1 MKVSEE
7 FVVGKNN
14 IGWVDSDFKN
24 EYKDEEFEMGT
35 VMKSTKLTK
44 SMNDAEIIK
53 EFGVEECTL
62 GDVLATLN
70 AATDD
75 MKDGFS
81 NLFYIKGHSSH
92 VVRVYWYGGR
102 WRVRAW
108 DRRDISWYG
117 GERVFSPATFV
128 AKPLS
133 TSTSDSLN
141 LDLAIKLLKDN
152 GYKISKEF

>member
-92 VVRVYWYGGR
+92 VVSVYWDGGR
-102 WRVRAW
+102 WDVSAWSRGDDAW
-108 DRRDISWYG
+108 DEG
-117 GERVFSPATFV
+117 GRVFSPATFV